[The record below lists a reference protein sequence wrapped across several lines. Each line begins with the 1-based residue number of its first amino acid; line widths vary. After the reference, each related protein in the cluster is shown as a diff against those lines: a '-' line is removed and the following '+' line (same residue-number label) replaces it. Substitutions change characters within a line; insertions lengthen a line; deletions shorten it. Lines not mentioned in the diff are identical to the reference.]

1 MQQNLAH
8 MDKNLTD
15 LQHRPRILPFSHLF
29 FMVTNSAKK
38 LKKVLIWY
46 WSDNDYNCTG
56 TVYVAFHC
64 KLQTHIISSSCH
76 NGKLNHAYHAIG
88 GISLGMFF
96 VLHGASKLPAQ
107 FLPKI
112 PPRMVK
118 GKPTETEKQNKTTH
132 FSVCM
137 NTFLYSKII
146 HWYQLPM
153 AHNPSFQNC
162 HDLWE
167 ILQPSLFYR
176 IITHH

>member
-1 MQQNLAH
+1 
-8 MDKNLTD
+8 
-15 LQHRPRILPFSHLF
+15 
-29 FMVTNSAKK
+29 MVTNSAKK

-118 GKPTETEKQNKTTH
+118 GKPTKTEKTKQN
-132 FSVCM
+132 
-137 NTFLYSKII
+137 NTFQCMHEYIFI
-146 HWYQLPM
+146 
-153 AHNPSFQNC
+153 FQNNSLISVT
-162 HDLWE
+162 DGSQPEFSKLSWSMRDSTTFF
-167 ILQPSLFYR
+167 IL
-176 IITHH
+176 